1 MERSSHLSRRVRV
14 AFSTTITSFVSV
26 WKAGSLAVAE
36 LNIAALFLV
45 GALAVQV
52 GPLAPWFV
60 LVAWALGIL
69 VRAID
74 IESWSLFI
82 PGGATARV
90 EVAFGDR
97 AARVAAAATLAERLL
112 LAALCPLLIGHYIAA
127 FLVRSE
133 TTAGVASLQD
143 VATGLGGVALGVIWI
158 RARFRTSLAPD
169 AGARGVWTALGA
181 LAVIAVWAAL
191 TALISGAS
199 PRVLFVRPGGG
210 SILGIVVTALVG
222 LGVALP
228 LLGGGEALAS
238 VAHDSP
244 PPRIRALQRTSR
256 LTVLAGLVA
265 SVVPAFAYAVLVPGS
280 ADSRTANAPLVELS
294 RQLAGPPFPR
304 VLVALALVAAVV
316 LLVVPVLDAAL
327 IGAEQTLR
335 RLAGRRLLPSALTSL
350 HPRLG
355 TPTRTLDI
363 AALATIVIM
372 IASGGYMP
380 WVAHAYAFA
389 VGSLLVIKIV
399 ALVRLRT
406 LRPGSRAFTAPW
418 NVRIRGRETP
428 AGTVLL
434 GLLTALALVAMI
446 AARDGGSIAA
456 ISLII
461 GLGLLIVPK
470 RADTEQAERPDDVE
484 LLASRDVAV
493 GEVDARPGNVL
504 ISVRNPHALSHVD
517 AALDMARGRDAVVM
531 TVRLL
536 GLDVD
541 PDLAEDRTLTQEER
555 RLFSRIAE
563 LAERRRQPM
572 RLLIVPA
579 RNVVDALVSTALR
592 LHSSEIHVGESTTLA
607 GEAQARLLGE
617 AWERVEHA
625 DDDTLTLVIHHHTGR
640 SDAYHIGAHPPSFT
654 PSDLNLIHRVWLDA
668 VKSVGPHVHHHDVVR
683 AALTQMDEQLNG
695 PQRDQA
701 LAAIRATA
709 RPSDELAAAARTR
722 DFPRLRDM
730 VRNRDAADLAPVL
743 TELSLEDQV
752 IVFRI
757 LPRKDA
763 AAVFEYLSPEAQET
777 LLKAMAQEDVASI
790 LNNMAPDDRTM
801 FLEEL
806 PAAATRQ
813 LLTMLTPA
821 ERAVAVTLLG
831 YREGSIGRLMTP
843 HYVRVHEHWTI
854 SQVLDHIRVHG
865 QDSETLNVIYV
876 VDAQGVLID
885 DIRIRELLLA
895 PLGNHLSDLM
905 DRRYVALTATDDQ
918 QTAVAEFRKYDRSA
932 LPVTDTAGVLIG
944 IVTID
949 DVLDVAEAA
958 ATKEIQ
964 RIGGSE
970 ALDEPYMQISIV
982 RLVQKR
988 AGWLTALFIGEM
1000 LTATAMG
1007 AFENEISKAVIL
1019 ALFVPLIISS
1029 GGNSGSQAST
1039 LVIRALAL
1047 GEVGLADWWRVMR
1060 REIVA
1065 GVALGAILGSIG
1077 FLRITMWSAFSDIYG
1092 PHWLL
1097 VAITV
1102 GTALIGV
1109 VLWGSLIGSLLPFLL
1124 RRIGFDPATS
1134 SAPFVATLVD
1144 VTGLVIYFSVAL
1156 VILRGTLL

>member
-1 MERSSHLSRRVRV
+1 MRV
-14 AFSTTITSFVSV
+14 AFSSTAITSFVSV
-26 WKAGSLAVAE
+26 WKAASLAVAE
-36 LNIAALFLV
+36 LNVGALFV
-45 GALAVQV
+45 IGVLAVQV
-52 GPLAPWFV
+52 GPFAPWFV
-60 LVAWALGIL
+60 LAAWALGML
-69 VRAID
+69 ARTID
-74 IESWSLFI
+74 IESWALFI
-82 PGGATARV
+82 PGGTAGRL

-97 AARVAAAATLAERLL
+97 AARIAAAATVAERLL
-112 LAALCPLLIGHYIAA
+112 LAALCSLIIGHYIAA
-127 FLVRSE
+127 FIVRSE
-133 TTAGVASLQD
+133 TTTGLASLQD
-143 VATGLGGVALGVIWI
+143 VATGIGGVALGVVWI
-158 RARFRTSLAPD
+158 RARFRRGLAPD
-169 AGARGVWTALGA
+169 AIARGVWTGLGILIS
-181 LAVIAVWAAL
+181 LAAWAAL
-191 TALISGAS
+191 TALFSRGAAS
-199 PRVLFVRPGGG
+199 LLFVRPGDA
-210 SILGIVVTALVG
+210 SVLDAATTALVA
-222 LGVALP
+222 LGAALP
-228 LLGGGEALAS
+228 LLGGGDVLSSA
-238 VAHDSP
+238 AHDSP
-244 PPRIRALQRTSR
+244 PPRIRALQRTAR
-256 LTVLAGLVA
+256 LTILAGLVA
-265 SVVPAFAYAVLVPGS
+265 SVVPAFAFTVLVPTAGD
-280 ADSRTANAPLVELS
+280 ARAANAPLAELS
-294 RQLAGPPFPR
+294 RHLAGPPF
-304 VLVALALVAAVV
+304 LHAIAALALVAAVV
-316 LLVVPVLDAAL
+316 LFVAPVLDTGL
-327 IGAEQTLR
+327 IGAEQMLR
-335 RLAGRRLLPSALTSL
+335 RLAGRRLLPSVLTALD
-350 HPRLG
+350 PRLG
-355 TPTRTLDI
+355 TPTRTLDV
-363 AALATIVIM
+363 AALAVVVIM
-372 IASGGYMP
+372 VASGGYIP

-389 VGSLLVIKIV
+389 VGSLLVTRIV
-399 ALVRLRT
+399 TLVRLRT
-406 LRPGSRAFTAPW
+406 LRPGGRAFTAPW
-418 NVRIRGRETP
+418 NVRIGGRERP
-428 AGTVLL
+428 AGPILL
-434 GLLTALALVAMI
+434 GVLTALVLVVMI
-446 AARDGGSIAA
+446 VTRDGGSIAA
-456 ISLII
+456 VSLIAS
-461 GLGLLIVPK
+461 LWLLIVPK
-470 RADTEQAERPDDVE
+470 RADTEQAERLDDVE
-484 LLASRDVAV
+484 LLTSRDVAV
-493 GEVDARPGNVL
+493 GEVEARPDNIL
-504 ISVRNPHALSHVD
+504 ISARNPHALAHVA
-517 AALDMARGRDAVVM
+517 AALDTARGRDAVVM

-536 GLDVD
+536 GVDVD
-541 PDLAEDRTLTQEER
+541 PDLAEDRTLTPDER
-555 RLFSRIAE
+555 QLFSRVAE
-563 LAERRRQPM
+563 LAERRRQPI
-572 RLLIVPA
+572 RLLVVPS
-579 RNVVDALVSTALR
+579 RNVVDALVSTAVRLR
-592 LHSSEIHVGESTTLA
+592 SAEIHVGESVTLT
-607 GEAQARLLGE
+607 GEAQARLLGD
-617 AWERVEHA
+617 AWERVEHEEG
-625 DDDTLTLVIHHHTGR
+625 DTLTLVIHHHTGR

-654 PSDLNLIHRVWLDA
+654 PSDLNLIHRLWLDA
-668 VKSVGPHVHHHDVVR
+668 VRSVGPHVHHHDVVR
-683 AALTQMDEQLNG
+683 AALTQMDEQLQG
-695 PQRDQA
+695 PHRDEA

-813 LLTMLTPA
+813 LLTLLTPA